1 LRVSFALAGFAV
13 LCMIALFPTPYF
25 VMSPGTAVDLST
37 RIAVGRHAPPYDRFY
52 LTDVSLQRASVAM
65 LLERFLPARRLVLE
79 TALVPPGISARRYDA
94 ILVRSMTSS
103 QEIAAVVAERAAG
116 FTVHVPP
123 AFVVVEDVT
132 PASRPRGVLAPGDA
146 LRAVGSHT
154 LESAA
159 QLASLLARLRPGA
172 VVELAFDRAGRRRRA
187 SVRTIAVAGKARLGV
202 VIGLDRPR
210 ASLPVPVRFTMDDV
224 AGSSGGLMFALAIY
238 ASLRPARP
246 PEPRAPERI
255 AGTGTLA
262 LDGSVGAIDGV
273 QQKLAAAKRAGA
285 RVFFVPRANGRDLP
299 PDPAIRIVPVDSFR
313 EALLALGSRLTA
325 PRLRTP

>member
-1 LRVSFALAGFAV
+1 MSFALAGFAV

-154 LESAA
+154 LEARRNSRVSSPGCAPAPLSNSRSTVRAA
-159 QLASLLARLRPGA
+159 GDA
-172 VVELAFDRAGRRRRA
+172 RA
-187 SVRTIAVAGKARLGV
+187 SVRSPSPARRGSASSSAST
-202 VIGLDRPR
+202 GR
-210 ASLPVPVRFTMDDV
+210 ARVCPCR
-224 AGSSGGLMFALAIY
+224 FALRWTT
-238 ASLRPARP
+238 SPEAR
-246 PEPRAPERI
+246 
-255 AGTGTLA
+255 
-262 LDGSVGAIDGV
+262 
-273 QQKLAAAKRAGA
+273 AA
-285 RVFFVPRANGRDLP
+285 
-299 PDPAIRIVPVDSFR
+299 
-313 EALLALGSRLTA
+313 
-325 PRLRTP
+325 